1 MPKTR
6 PFEEHTS
13 QYEAWFEHNYFVYQ
27 SELLAVGQML
37 SAGGQ
42 GIEIGIGSGRFA
54 APFGICYGVEPS
66 PKMIELAIRK
76 GLRVAQGVAEYLPV
90 RNQQFDFVLMV
101 TTICFLDDVRQAL
114 REVHRILKPEG
125 FIVIG
130 FVDKESSIGRLYQ
143 KNRSKSVFYRE
154 AIFYSVAE
162 VTEHLIQ
169 TGFDDFE
176 FRQTIFKGLDQIEG
190 IESVNEGFGEG
201 SFVVIKAKKKPKDR
215 DFEMCL

>member
-6 PFEEHTS
+6 PFEEYTS
-13 QYEAWFEHNYFVYQ
+13 QYEAWFDQHHFVYQ

-54 APFGICYGVEPS
+54 APFGIRYGVEPS
-66 PKMIELAIRK
+66 RKMIELAARN
-76 GLRVAQGVAEYLPV
+76 GARVAQGVAEYLPV
-90 RNQQFDFVLMV
+90 QNQQFDFVLMV
-101 TTICFLDDVRQAL
+101 TTICFLDDIRKAL
-114 REVHRILKPEG
+114 REVYRILKPEG

-130 FVDKESSIGRLYQ
+130 FVDKESTVGKLYW
-143 KNRSKSVFYRE
+143 KNRSKSVFYRD
-154 AIFYSVAE
+154 ATFFSVAE

-176 FRQTIFKGLDQIEG
+176 YKQTIFKSLNQITG
-190 IESVNEGFGEG
+190 VDSVNEGWGHG

-215 DFEMCL
+215 DGV